1 MASSGPIFDSQNG
14 DGFLVAQF
22 QDFYTEVLRLKSQ
35 VLRSGWAVDGE
46 RRDTDFD
53 EGLGT
58 SVADE
63 PTDEGAWPAAFGEAQ
78 REEVAP
84 SAVWQVL
91 VGLLTRQGREARRV
105 GGDLAG
111 QVFSRAQYVMAAL
124 ADEIFLNLDW
134 AGRDRWRSNLIESKL
149 FDSHSA
155 GDTVFER
162 LDDLLVKQD
171 ASEAE
176 LARLYLAALA
186 LGFQGRYRDTDDGAR
201 RLFDYRK
208 RLLVFITQ
216 REATVVPG
224 KERFF
229 PQAYSSVL
237 DQGRDHY
244 LPYLRPWVLVLLAIL
259 AVWVLISIPVWHE
272 LTAEMLERLDAIQA
286 LRADEP

>member
-111 QVFSRAQYVMAAL
+111 EVFSRAQLLEQVWQSSPDWQDPATVTVHVRRIRNKIE
-124 ADEIFLNLDW
+124 ADPENPEPRINLGW
-134 AGRDRWRSNLIESKL
+134 ILMLEDR
-149 FDSHSA
+149 
-155 GDTVFER
+155 G
-162 LDDLLVKQD
+162 
-171 ASEAE
+171 
-176 LARLYLAALA
+176 LAALGVV
-186 LGFQGRYRDTDDGAR
+186 LMREIR
-201 RLFDYRK
+201 RWDR
-208 RLLVFITQ
+208 RVRGT
-216 REATVVPG
+216 R
-224 KERFF
+224 
-229 PQAYSSVL
+229 
-237 DQGRDHY
+237 
-244 LPYLRPWVLVLLAIL
+244 
-259 AVWVLISIPVWHE
+259 
-272 LTAEMLERLDAIQA
+272 
-286 LRADEP
+286 